1 MAQEKPTG
9 SAGDGPNVSFGDSS
23 WHDDGDTPAGIVFP
37 AREARSHSNRRNS
50 MTTLVTGATGFLGS
64 AVVRALLDRGEAVRV
79 LVRPASNWRNID
91 GLDVE
96 ITPGDLRDPATL
108 GNAVK
113 GCRALYH
120 AAADYR
126 LWARDPGELYETNVD
141 ATRSLLLLAAEAGV
155 ERMVYTSSVAT
166 LGREPSGRPADE
178 QTPVTIDDMT
188 GHYKRSKFLAEES
201 VKQLVREEGVPVVI
215 VNPSTII
222 GPRDIRPTPTGRMV
236 AEAARGKIPA
246 FVDTGLNV
254 VHVDDVATGHVQA
267 FDHGRIGERYVLG
280 GEDMMLREILAEIAR
295 LVGRAP
301 PRIRLPR
308 SAVLPIAY
316 IAEFV
321 ARARGSRDEPLVTV
335 DGIKMSKSFMFF
347 SSDKAKAAIGY
358 APRPAR
364 EALADAVRWLQ
375 DNGV

>member
-1 MAQEKPTG
+1 
-9 SAGDGPNVSFGDSS
+9 
-23 WHDDGDTPAGIVFP
+23 
-37 AREARSHSNRRNS
+37 

-79 LVRPASNWRNID
+79 LVRRESDRRNIH

-96 ITPGDLRDPATL
+96 LAEGNLNDLQSLRS
-108 GNAVK
+108 AVK

-126 LWARDPGELYETNVD
+126 LWVKDPKALYEINVA
-141 ATRSLLLLAAEAGV
+141 ATRDLLLLASEAGV
-155 ERMVYTSSVAT
+155 ERIVYTSSVAT

-178 QTPVTIDDMT
+178 LTPASIDEMT
-188 GHYKRSKFLAEES
+188 GHYKRSKFLAEED
-201 VKQLVREEGVPVVI
+201 VNRLVRDEKIPVVI

-236 AEAARGKIPA
+236 EEAARGKIPA

-267 FDHGRIGERYVLG
+267 YEHGKIGERYVLG
-280 GEDMMLREILAEIAR
+280 GDDMMLREILAEIAS
-295 LVGRAP
+295 LVGRQP

-308 SAVLPIAY
+308 SAVLPVAY
-316 IAEFV
+316 IAEFA
-321 ARARGSRDEPLVTV
+321 ARIRGSAVEPLVTV
-335 DGIKMSKSFMFF
+335 DGIKMSKTFMFF
-347 SSDKAKAAIGY
+347 SSEKAKLAIGY
-358 APRPAR
+358 APRPGR
-364 EALADAVRWLQ
+364 EALADAVEWLR
-375 DNGV
+375 VHKL

>member
-1 MAQEKPTG
+1 
-9 SAGDGPNVSFGDSS
+9 
-23 WHDDGDTPAGIVFP
+23 
-37 AREARSHSNRRNS
+37 

-79 LVRPASNWRNID
+79 LVRRESDRRNIH

-96 ITPGDLRDPATL
+96 LAEGNLNDPQSLRS
-108 GNAVK
+108 AVK

-126 LWARDPGELYETNVD
+126 LWVKDPKALYEINVT
-141 ATRSLLLLAAEAGV
+141 ATRDLLLLASEAGI
-155 ERMVYTSSVAT
+155 ERIVYTSSVAT

-188 GHYKRSKFLAEES
+188 GHYKRSKFLAEED
-201 VKQLVREEGVPVVI
+201 VKRLVRDEKIPVVI

-236 AEAARGKIPA
+236 EEAARGKIPA

-254 VHVDDVATGHVQA
+254 VHVEDVATGHVQA
-267 FDHGRIGERYVLG
+267 YEHGQIGERYVLG
-280 GEDMMLREILAEIAR
+280 GDDMMLREILEEIAS
-295 LVGRAP
+295 LVGRSP

-308 SAVLPIAY
+308 GAVLPVAY
-316 IAEFV
+316 VAEFA
-321 ARARGSRDEPLVTV
+321 ARIRGSRAEPLVTV
-335 DGIKMSKSFMFF
+335 DGLKMSKTFMFF
-347 SSDKAKAAIGY
+347 SSEKARKAIGY
-358 APRPAR
+358 SPRPAR
-364 EALADAVRWLQ
+364 EALADAVEWLR
-375 DNGV
+375 VHKL